1 MNDFYSCQCNF
12 VFDNNDGVM
21 SMEFS
26 YNDSNDIHCA
36 SYKEGTDILT
46 LANDIFDD
54 IESQIADADDFKAD
68 LEEMERLDREIRE
81 LSARLEEL
89 KLRTNT
95 SDLIDD
101 SLGNEKKVNKEQEN
115 KVSPKF
121 KNPVSY
127 YRWLFGEE
135 E

>member
-1 MNDFYSCQCNF
+1 MDNFYSCQCNF

-26 YNDSNDIHCA
+26 YNDSNNIHCA
-36 SYKEGTDILT
+36 SYKEGTDVLT

>member
-1 MNDFYSCQCNF
+1 MDNFYSCQCNF

-26 YNDSNDIHCA
+26 YNDSNNIHCA
-36 SYKEGTDILT
+36 SYKEGTDVLT

-81 LSARLEEL
+81 LSARLDEL
-89 KLRTNT
+89 KERTNT
-95 SDLIDD
+95 SPIGDIKD
-101 SLGNEKKVNKEQEN
+101 NTVKTAKKQNDKPY
-115 KVSPKF
+115 SKF
-121 KNPVSY
+121 KNPMSY
-127 YRWLFGEE
+127 SRWLFGED
-135 E
+135 

>member
-1 MNDFYSCQCNF
+1 
-12 VFDNNDGVM
+12 
-21 SMEFS
+21 
-26 YNDSNDIHCA
+26 
-36 SYKEGTDILT
+36 
-46 LANDIFDD
+46 
-54 IESQIADADDFKAD
+54 
-68 LEEMERLDREIRE
+68 MERLDREIRE
-81 LSARLEEL
+81 LSARLDEL
-89 KLRTNT
+89 KERTNT

-101 SLGNEKKVNKEQEN
+101 SLGNGKKVNKEQEN

>member
-81 LSARLEEL
+81 LSARLDEL
-89 KLRTNT
+89 KKRTNT

-115 KVSPKF
+115 KVSPKWF
-121 KNPVSY
+121 LLKKKV
-127 YRWLFGEE
+127 FF
-135 E
+135 